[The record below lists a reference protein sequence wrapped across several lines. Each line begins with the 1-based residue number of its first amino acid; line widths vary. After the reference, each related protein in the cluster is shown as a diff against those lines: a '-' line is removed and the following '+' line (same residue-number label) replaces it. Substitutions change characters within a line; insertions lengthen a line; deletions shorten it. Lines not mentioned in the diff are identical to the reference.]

1 MRAISTRRQR
11 ASVLFIVVL
20 AGLTAWSVTPAA
32 AAPRAS
38 SSRASA
44 TPLAT
49 EGAATF
55 SLFGGSSV
63 AARGRDAARAGHSA
77 QVHAE
82 LPASAKGKAGK
93 NFRQS
98 VPVWFH
104 VVSDG
109 ASGTSRST
117 VIQEQMNV
125 LNLAFGGV
133 YGGVNTGFSF
143 RLAGVT
149 RTNNAAWHYAAISG
163 AAAHAMKRGTAP
175 RRSETLNIYAT
186 TAEDY
191 LGWAYLPDIV
201 TKPGQAYLDGIV
213 VDWESMPGA
222 STKYAGQYD
231 RGQTATHEVGHWLN
245 LEHTFFG
252 GLQREGRLRRR
263 HAGAE
268 GPDERLSGRPGHM
281 PRGGSRP
288 DPQLHGLLV
297 RHLLL
302 GVHGGSD
309 AAHARRLAP
318 LARVAP
324 DTTDATRAATARFV
338 RAPLPAPYSGDRALA
353 SGARSQVNPRR
364 IDSCSTVKARG
375 SFARVPG
382 DLEDDRGDSETDER
396 IGNPEPER
404 HDDRAQNDA

>member
-1 MRAISTRRQR
+1 MTSIKTV
-11 ASVLFIVVL
+11 SVSECSGTSHGDLDRNLV
-20 AGLTAWSVTPAA
+20 APAA
-32 AAPRAS
+32 AAPNKAEQ
-38 SSRASA
+38 SA
-44 TPLAT
+44 YCDPLAT

-63 AARGRDAARAGHSA
+63 AARGGDAREPDLD

-109 ASGTSRST
+109 AIGNISNT

-125 LNLAFGGV
+125 LNLAFAGF

-149 RTNNAAWHYAAISG
+149 RTNNAAWHYSAIGG
-163 AAAHAMKRGTAP
+163 ADAHAMKRTLHRGGP
-175 RRSETLNIYAT
+175 ETLNIYAT
-186 TAEDY
+186 TAEAY

-222 STKYAGQYD
+222 STRYAGQYD
-231 RGQTATHEVGHWLN
+231 LGQTATHEVGHWLN

-252 GLQREGRLRRR
+252 GCNAKGDFVDDTPAQKVPTNGCPRARTRAERRVSTR
-263 HAGAE
+263 STTTWTTRTTPATG
-268 GPDERLSGRPGHM
+268 SS
-281 PRGGSRP
+281 PR
-288 DPQLHGLLV
+288 
-297 RHLLL
+297 
-302 GVHGGSD
+302 
-309 AAHARRLAP
+309 ARRSACATP
-318 LARVAP
+318 GSSGARSAEH
-324 DTTDATRAATARFV
+324 DRATTGRRKPARF
-338 RAPLPAPYSGDRALA
+338 RSGYTPLPAPVAQGIE
-353 SGARSQVNPRR
+353 RSP
-364 IDSCSTVKARG
+364 
-375 SFARVPG
+375 
-382 DLEDDRGDSETDER
+382 
-396 IGNPEPER
+396 PER
-404 HDDRAQNDA
+404 EVAGSNPAGRTRGFRKPS